1 MAKVIEKEEKES
13 YSRFQKFV
21 FIFLIPLLFAI
32 TFALVIMAVA
42 GINVFEKAQTLSSD
56 IPFLSK
62 VMPSQDEAEREQLQE
77 KMISL
82 KASIEDQEAKITQLQ
97 SEIEKKDSENEQLQ
111 ANIQQKEEELEELR
125 QIGEENKRAFKEV
138 VNTFE
143 EMSAKSAAP
152 VLLNMNDDEAMKILS
167 SIKPDTLADILEKMP
182 PADAA
187 RYTELLSTEDE
198 R

>member
-13 YSRFQKFV
+13 NSRFQRVV
-21 FIFLIPLLFAI
+21 FIILIPLLFAI

-42 GINVFEKAQTLSSD
+42 GINVFEKAQTLGSD
-56 IPFLSK
+56 IPFLAD
-62 VMPSQDEAEREQLQE
+62 VIPSNEGQESEQLQE

-82 KASIEDQEAKITQLQ
+82 KASIEDQKAKIAQLQ
-97 SEIEKKDSENEQLQ
+97 SEIETKDSDNGQLQ
-111 ANIQQKEEELEELR
+111 ATIQQQKEELEELR

-152 VLLNMNDDEAMKILS
+152 VLLNMKDDEAMKILS
-167 SIKPDTLADILEKMP
+167 SIKPNTLADILEKMP
-182 PADAA
+182 PEDAA
-187 RYTELLSTEDE
+187 RYTELLSTEE
-198 R
+198 